1 MEVSLE
7 CLDLV
12 LAWVDVVDILGR
24 DMDMAVDMVVV
35 EVFLP

>member
-1 MEVSLE
+1 MEVSWE